1 MALNFYE
8 IPNIR
13 PVPTNLRREEITH
26 NYPQLASLKRQAY
39 STCREQIGEFY
50 IQSVFRKFS
59 GGYAYYDDMFLLGF
73 VLWDAPPP
81 KGITQSDK
89 LHLLL
94 ICATPTDFQ
103 LGAHMLDDV
112 EGYCIINEY
121 SFIELTPANDKL
133 RTYYEKFGYKKVQHE
148 NYHVNTMIKII
159 APVRIQKPK
168 NGKTR
173 KQKRNRTKNTTN
185 VLSPNVL
192 LNSLLL

>member
-1 MALNFYE
+1 MSLNFYE
-8 IPNIR
+8 MPNIR

-26 NYPQLASLKRQAY
+26 NYQQLDSLKRQAY

-112 EGYCIINEY
+112 EGFCIINEY

-133 RTYYEKFGYKKVQHE
+133 RSYYEKFGYKKVQHE
-148 NYHVNTMIKII
+148 NFHVNTMIKII
-159 APVRIQKPK
+159 APLRIQ
-168 NGKTR
+168 NQR
-173 KQKRNRTKNTTN
+173 IIKQENRERLALEILTN
-185 VLSPNVL
+185 
-192 LNSLLL
+192 